1 MPSIKDSLTGE
12 GARPVI
18 ILDASGNQV
27 TSFGGSGGGDASES
41 EQQAQTALLTTID
54 ADTSVLSGAI
64 YTEGDTDA
72 SIAGIALMWE
82 DTSDTLRSVSAAKP
96 LPVGVISALPE
107 GTSAIGKLAANS
119 GVDIGDVDV
128 TSVTPGTS
136 ATSLGKAV
144 DGAAGATDTVVG
156 VGFERKDTL
165 ATLTPAD
172 GDYARPRVDS
182 QGAVWTTE
190 SGAWSPTTDGVYIG
204 ANASGGASWYNSLDL
219 DEGAAEVIKG
229 SAGKLY
235 SLVVTNLHTATIYL
249 KLWNRTSATAGT
261 NNADYCI
268 AVPAGSGIAIDFAS
282 GIDFTTGICFGATLG
297 VAASDN
303 TAIPSANLVIASAI
317 YK

>member
-27 TSFGGSGGGDASES
+27 TSFGGGGGGGGDASEA
-41 EQQAQTALLTTID
+41 EQQAQTAILTTID
-54 ADTSVLSGAI
+54 DDTSVLSGAI

-96 LPVGVISALPE
+96 LPVGVISALPA

-144 DGAAGATDTVVG
+144 DGAAGATDSG
-156 VGFERKDTL
+156 VAML
-165 ATLTPAD
+165 AVRDDALTTLTPID
-172 GDYARPRVDS
+172 GDYVNPRVNARGATWTADEIAGTGTLTTQADQASSATLLSADS
-182 QGAVWTTE
+182 ARKSWTIANDSDQALYLKAGATA
-190 SGAWSPTTDGVYIG
+190 STTDWTWLLPPYSSIFCDFYNGRVDGIWA
-204 ANASGGASWYNSLDL
+204 ANSTGNARITSF
-219 DEGAAEVIKG
+219 
-229 SAGKLY
+229 SA
-235 SLVVTNLHTATIYL
+235 
-249 KLWNRTSATAGT
+249 
-261 NNADYCI
+261 
-268 AVPAGSGIAIDFAS
+268 
-282 GIDFTTGICFGATLG
+282 
-297 VAASDN
+297 
-303 TAIPSANLVIASAI
+303 
-317 YK
+317 